1 MDYYEL
7 RDLLL
12 MKSHFF
18 FFFFK
23 VEGSQTLK
31 RLEIVAFIQYVV
43 AGTLKS

>member
-12 MKSHFF
+12 MKSQI
-18 FFFFK
+18 FFFK

-43 AGTLKS
+43 AGTLKC